1 MQALERFWEHLATYS
16 LDDLVMYSAQ
26 AYQSMVATYNAQYW
40 PWSQAVALA
49 AIVAMLALVCRVS
62 RQSTSVMLALLAA
75 GCAWVGWAFFQQ
87 HYATLHW
94 AANRFAGLFYAMALV
109 LIAAAASSLRQPLE
123 RLDAVTTKAGRS
135 LMLWVCLAWPVLG
148 WFKYGD
154 VLRMQWVGL
163 MPDATACAVLLA
175 ALLCRKWLGIPLFL
189 LASAWLAYSA
199 ALAWVM
205 GG

>member
-49 AIVAMLALVCRVS
+49 AIVAMLVLVCRVS
-62 RQSTSVMLALLAA
+62 RQSTSVMLALLAV

-109 LIAAAASSLRQPLE
+109 LIAAGRGRYQGRAFT
-123 RLDAVTTKAGRS
+123 DAMGLPGVAGAGLVQVRR
-135 LMLWVCLAWPVLG
+135 CLAHA
-148 WFKYGD
+148 
-154 VLRMQWVGL
+154 VGRA
-163 MPDATACAVLLA
+163 DARCYRVCGVACRLA
-175 ALLCRKWLGIPLFL
+175 LP
-189 LASAWLAYSA
+189 
-199 ALAWVM
+199 
-205 GG
+205 